1 MSKHYILTEKKKA
14 ASEASVTD
22 EELTTRSYTAEEVSA
37 NSPSSQQPTTPTT
50 SLTTF
55 EKMAEP
61 STMSTTTEFSN
72 TSKEAIKTGTTSPVE
87 YHTQP
92 SDKTFTDESVTK
104 CPFPL
109 VYDPK
114 EDDCLDSK
122 FQRNVDKMSQIKSF
136 TYY

>member
-50 SLTTF
+50 SLTTI

-61 STMSTTTEFSN
+61 STMSTTEFSN

-104 CPFPL
+104 CTFPL

-114 EDDCLDSK
+114 EEDCLDSK
-122 FQRNVDKMSQIKSF
+122 FQRNVDKMSKIKSF
-136 TYY
+136 T